1 MKLKTIHYQ
10 EILVNIISL
19 IMDCFMKLQLD
30 ADVNKKQTFPLQE
43 VLHVSF
49 DNSHSW
55 EKISLSGIFEWICE
69 ILK

>member
-1 MKLKTIHYQ
+1 
-10 EILVNIISL
+10 
-19 IMDCFMKLQLD
+19 MKLQLD
-30 ADVNKKQTFPLQE
+30 ADVNQKQTFPMEE

-69 ILK
+69 TLK